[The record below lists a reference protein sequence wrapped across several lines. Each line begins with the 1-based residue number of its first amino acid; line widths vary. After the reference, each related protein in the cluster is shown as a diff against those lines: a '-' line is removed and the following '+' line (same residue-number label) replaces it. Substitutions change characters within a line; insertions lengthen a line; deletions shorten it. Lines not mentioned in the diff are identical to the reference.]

1 MKIYK
6 DHQYLIF
13 DFENGKTVK
22 YDFAAQK
29 SIGLSGRVVCNL
41 SSQLRG
47 LTVKELIDCCAD
59 KQYAKFLTFI
69 RDCEDYPISNIGTML
84 SRVPYYARFEQIFS
98 AGLNDIVGASFRYTI
113 NDIPKSL
120 IKLCREHKIILS
132 NEVLKFYKENSN
144 GWQLAYNLNY
154 ISLTEENIF
163 KILTCEKQEKVY
175 TDVNTSHYE
184 WVSTFNKLISKYNY
198 TPKNLLMYIDRLK
211 TYEALN
217 DIPFVLSELQD
228 YCNMMIQISPKF
240 DKFPRHFLTTH
251 KIAVRNYNRL
261 KKEFNENKF
270 AARINIE
277 MEKTFDKYCFIYPKT
292 TQDIKDEAVQMNNCV
307 ADYIDDVIEGQC
319 DILFLRY
326 KDTPD
331 KSLVTIEV
339 RDGRIIQALERFN
352 DPLNADEAAVVDK
365 WNKWYAA
372 KIERE
377 VMKNVS

>member
-1 MKIYK
+1 M
-6 DHQYLIF
+6 
-13 DFENGKTVK
+13 
-22 YDFAAQK
+22 
-29 SIGLSGRVVCNL
+29 
-41 SSQLRG
+41 
-47 LTVKELIDCCAD
+47 IDTLWLD
-59 KQYAKFLTFI
+59 
-69 RDCEDYPISNIGTML
+69 
-84 SRVPYYARFEQIFS
+84 
-98 AGLNDIVGASFRYTI
+98 
-113 NDIPKSL
+113 
-120 IKLCREHKIILS
+120 
-132 NEVLKFYKENSN
+132 
-144 GWQLAYNLNY
+144 
-154 ISLTEENIF
+154 EE
-163 KILTCEKQEKVY
+163 
-175 TDVNTSHYE
+175 
-184 WVSTFNKLISKYNY
+184 
-198 TPKNLLMYIDRLK
+198 KNLLMYIDRLK

-326 KDTPD
+326 KDSPD

-339 RDGRIIQALERFN
+339 RNGKIVQALERFN
-352 DPLNADEAAVVDK
+352 DPLNNDEAEVVSK